1 MPCLCRHN
9 LGQLSQQSWHVSL
22 SKSPNLGYFTYLDV
36 FNKIKSM
43 MALSYKCG
51 ICHGNTPKR
60 KPKHWSPANTQPL
73 LHHFENWT
81 VVTTHTHTHT
91 PETKHGCTSSNTVL
105 FKRPTH
111 TNTGAVTVSAWYECC
126 LTLTTGSTH
135 DAKHC
140 NPFKNRGASQPPT
153 WVPACGSCGNRAKV
167 VGLFGRYLSMTAQ
180 VEHPRKGGHS
190 PYSSFSTSSFYW
202 ASAAAP

>member
-9 LGQLSQQSWHVSL
+9 LGQLPQQPWHVSL
-22 SKSPNLGYFTYLDV
+22 SKSPNLEYFTYSDV
-36 FNKIKSM
+36 FNKIKSV
-43 MALSYKCG
+43 MALSNKCG

-60 KPKHWSPANTQPL
+60 KPKHWSPANAQPL
-73 LHHFENWT
+73 LHHFENWIT
-81 VVTTHTHTHT
+81 VTTHTPTHLRL
-91 PETKHGCTSSNTVL
+91 NTDVHVATL
-105 FKRPTH
+105 FCLRDAHTH
-111 TNTGAVTVSAWYECC
+111 TNTSAVTVSAWYECC

-180 VEHPRKGGHS
+180 VDHPRKGGHS

-202 ASAAAP
+202 ASAGAP